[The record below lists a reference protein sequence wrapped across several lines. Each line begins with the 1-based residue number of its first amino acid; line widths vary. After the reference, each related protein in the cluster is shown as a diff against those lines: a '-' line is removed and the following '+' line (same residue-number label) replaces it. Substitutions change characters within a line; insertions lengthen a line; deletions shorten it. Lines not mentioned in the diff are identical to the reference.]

1 MRTGIGRPAEVQPL
15 PSYYR
20 RCDRPRLRKGNRP
33 QTADRSAGRF
43 GHDFL
48 RTEFPGLT
56 PTKIERE
63 TNEGCVDLLTE
74 ENYRYLLECV
84 RHYAGLLGRE
94 LRHTSGETLCGS
106 FVNLYK
112 ELAALVPQEINFEVY
127 QDRLTFCLYE
137 YHSWPEWTFHWLPVS
152 FIDRLEGPLKR
163 IAITFIHEF
172 AQSNGM
178 SYLDEWGD
186 LEWVLEWMDGYA
198 SGPNPDKEER
208 KEYRRTI
215 RSYCKGHAVHL
226 LKRVQKRRYY
236 KRLRQAVE
244 RYRPADEYEKGLIAL
259 FREGLQFIGPDTP
272 SIMRYFYDPYDDE
285 GIGDGVTVDPDRMIR
300 VVFDPHDLL
309 ADNLSEMLNH
319 EIQNCDYLIAPATT
333 LFLTPELTEPFSKDD
348 YPERFAAW
356 AESFAEYLNA
366 YKPDRP

>member
-20 RCDRPRLRKGNRP
+20 RGDRPRLRKGNRP

-127 QDRLTFCLYE
+127 QDRLTFACTSTTVGRSGL
-137 YHSWPEWTFHWLPVS
+137 STGFRSPLSTGWRDRSNVS
-152 FIDRLEGPLKR
+152 P
-163 IAITFIHEF
+163 
-172 AQSNGM
+172 
-178 SYLDEWGD
+178 
-186 LEWVLEWMDGYA
+186 
-198 SGPNPDKEER
+198 
-208 KEYRRTI
+208 
-215 RSYCKGHAVHL
+215 
-226 LKRVQKRRYY
+226 
-236 KRLRQAVE
+236 
-244 RYRPADEYEKGLIAL
+244 
-259 FREGLQFIGPDTP
+259 
-272 SIMRYFYDPYDDE
+272 
-285 GIGDGVTVDPDRMIR
+285 
-300 VVFDPHDLL
+300 
-309 ADNLSEMLNH
+309 
-319 EIQNCDYLIAPATT
+319 
-333 LFLTPELTEPFSKDD
+333 
-348 YPERFAAW
+348 
-356 AESFAEYLNA
+356 
-366 YKPDRP
+366 